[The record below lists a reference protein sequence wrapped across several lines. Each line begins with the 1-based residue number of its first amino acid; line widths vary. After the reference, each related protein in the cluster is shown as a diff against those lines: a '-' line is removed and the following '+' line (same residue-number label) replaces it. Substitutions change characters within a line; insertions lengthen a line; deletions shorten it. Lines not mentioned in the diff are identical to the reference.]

1 MLSNDIDWTCDVCK
15 RTFDS
20 FKGLYQHRQ
29 RNCCYVSKNYNI
41 KHYSK
46 TNKQIIESLEEEEY
60 PTGRQD
66 ISSVLHNTTSSSSFT
81 ANINFTT
88 ELSSPFDK
96 NDKHHDENNFDLISP
111 GPFFEQAN
119 EDRVESALLSS
130 LSADN
135 NNLVNNKYMDF
146 QRKFISLTINPKQ
159 TTNQTN
165 NNSGLSSHLN
175 LGRVSSITSSTI
187 GHNDSHGGKPKIS
200 TGFANPRDVLNI
212 FIYIKTHWMSEGTGD
227 ALLELIKQLFRN
239 HPPIDD
245 FYLHRNMKSINKALN
260 RSMESLYTANEIHTT
275 LPYKLRGSSITER
288 VSINSILNKRDRNPQ
303 LIIASGI
310 GMDLMEVLSEILV
323 SHDFDY
329 FDFLPILD
337 MNDGIRSYST
347 FASAKLFH
355 KTFDEVQELCGT
367 DVYPFCFQLAL
378 DGTPIASGGVGNKSI
393 TPVNIRFLQVKNKTA
408 LNDED
413 NCSLVGF
420 SPSFTVSNLDLD

>member
-15 RTFDS
+15 RTFET
-20 FKGLYQHRQ
+20 FHGLYQHRQ

-41 KHYSK
+41 KYYSK
-46 TNKQIIESLEEEEY
+46 KNKQIIESLEEEEY

-88 ELSSPFDK
+88 ESSSPFDK
-96 NDKHHDENNFDLISP
+96 NDNHHDENNFDLISP
-111 GPFFEQAN
+111 GPFFEEAN
-119 EDRVESALLSS
+119 EQDRVESVLLSS

-239 HPPIDD
+239 HPPIGD

-288 VSINSILNKRDRNPQ
+288 VSINNILNKRDRNPQ

-337 MNDGIRSYST
+337 VNDGIRSYST

-355 KTFDEVQELCGT
+355 KTFDEVQEICGT
-367 DVYPFCFQLAL
+367 DVYPFCF
-378 DGTPIASGGVGNKSI
+378 
-393 TPVNIRFLQVKNKTA
+393 
-408 LNDED
+408 
-413 NCSLVGF
+413 
-420 SPSFTVSNLDLD
+420 

>member
-1 MLSNDIDWTCDVCK
+1 MLSDDIDWTCDVCK
-15 RTFDS
+15 RTFES
-20 FKGLYQHRQ
+20 FHGLCQHRHKS
-29 RNCCYVSKNYNI
+29 CYVYKNYNI
-41 KHYSK
+41 KQYSK
-46 TNKQIIESLEEEEY
+46 KNKQIIESLEEEEY
-60 PTGRQD
+60 PIGRQD
-66 ISSVLHNTTSSSSFT
+66 ISSVLHNTTSSSSFS
-81 ANINFTT
+81 ANINLTT
-88 ELSSPFDK
+88 ESSSPFGK
-96 NDKHHDENNFDLISP
+96 NDNHHDENNFDQISP
-111 GPFFEQAN
+111 GPFFEEAN
-119 EDRVESALLSS
+119 EDIVEPVLLSS
-130 LSADN
+130 LSAEN

-187 GHNDSHGGKPKIS
+187 GHNDSHGGKPIIS

-212 FIYIKTHWMSEGTGD
+212 FIYIKTHWMSEGNGD

-245 FYLHRNMKSINKALN
+245 FFLHRNMKSINKALN

-288 VSINSILNKRDRNPQ
+288 VSINNILNKRDRNPQ

-310 GMDLMEVLSEILV
+310 GMDLIMEVLSEILV

-337 MNDGIRSYST
+337 VNDGIRSYST

-355 KTFDEVQELCGT
+355 KTFEEVQQICGT

-393 TPVNIRFLQVKNKTA
+393 TPVNIRFLQVKNKAA

-420 SPSFTVSNLDLD
+420 SPSFTVSNFDLP